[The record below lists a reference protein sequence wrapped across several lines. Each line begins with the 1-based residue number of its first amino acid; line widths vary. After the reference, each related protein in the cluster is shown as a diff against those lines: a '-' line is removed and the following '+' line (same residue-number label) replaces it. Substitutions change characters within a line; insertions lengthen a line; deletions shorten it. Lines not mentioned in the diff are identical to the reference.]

1 MADPGSPQLAPKP
14 KRPRAYVIRLPGL
27 FIGHNGHK
35 IKGSFQTVV
44 LAFSEEQAWDVAIQ
58 HDVWEQLP
66 FNVDQVQIFPK
77 DPAAAP

>member
-1 MADPGSPQLAPKP
+1 
-14 KRPRAYVIRLPGL
+14 VIRLPGL

-66 FNVDQVQIFPK
+66 FNVETVQIFPK